1 MRINEILKEN
11 RYTAGEAST
20 SHIESAIRSAW
31 NSVYPNVELYTADSG
46 YSLNPVFASTKKK
59 YVKEQLNYNGM
70 RDRQG
75 HFYLCLGAG
84 YDGPEMGI
92 NILDAN
98 AGRFPGVVTKML
110 ENIFKYLETTYGQGQ
125 QTFRTLSVGD
135 DASGGAWE
143 HIATKLNANPD
154 LHRGHYID
162 NTNTTNTTNATNNT
176 GGTSYYN
183 FYS

>member
-84 YDGPEMGI
+84 YDGPE
-92 NILDAN
+92 
-98 AGRFPGVVTKML
+98 
-110 ENIFKYLETTYGQGQ
+110 IFKYLETTYGQGQ

-162 NTNTTNTTNATNNT
+162 TTNTTNATNNT